1 MRASDLEHVP
11 FYSTTFEVAAADGA
25 DALWGLIQCV
35 RGWICRKWP
44 EVPRDI
50 ERWSRFKVGTRA
62 ELDVSGVA
70 FESALVQREDGSVSW
85 AGTIRETFRE
95 GECAPREWRTS
106 VGFAAREGLASGTV
120 SVAVSYADY
129 SGFLGPILDE
139 PQASVPGLVR
149 GIVECDWLEATTS
162 GLPASLHAI
171 GLGAGDFDAFWRFAS
186 KPGRTTPAVLVSPK
200 FDGTVV
206 RHALDVRA
214 LAAMLGTSARV
225 YYSIDQDFCAE
236 MDAGLPNLDL
246 RCDGGT
252 VRVYAPL
259 PRFER
264 PEDARR
270 HRFFSFARAQELG
283 EEQLLAILH
292 RALAQQP
299 VRTGQPLGI
308 AEIRSELRVTRV
320 IREARRIETLSKA
333 DAQRQI
339 DEALDLSLQL
349 EEENRQLTAQ
359 LSSSW
364 TLGTNGGAGAG
375 ETVELPSWP
384 KTPEAVG
391 QLMVDA
397 YPERLDFTER
407 GWKSLRKEC
416 KASTE
421 LVWNALRDLAC
432 VAHGLYVSGARDIE
446 GEFHAR
452 STFEFASNAGMMTR
466 KDPGLMAQYRDVY
479 QGRELNCEAHVGKGN
494 GHSKDRGDIR
504 VYFAFDRTSGK
515 IVVSSCGPHLDNYS
529 TRKIH

>member
-70 FESALVQREDGSVSW
+70 YESALVQREDGSVSW

-162 GLPASLHAI
+162 GLPAPLHAV

-200 FDGTVV
+200 FDGAVV

-292 RALAQQP
+292 RALAAQP
-299 VRTGQPLGI
+299 VRTVQPLGI

-349 EEENRQLTAQ
+349 EEEN
-359 LSSSW
+359 LS
-364 TLGTNGGAGAG
+364 L
-375 ETVELPSWP
+375 
-384 KTPEAVG
+384 
-391 QLMVDA
+391 
-397 YPERLDFTER
+397 
-407 GWKSLRKEC
+407 
-416 KASTE
+416 
-421 LVWNALRDLAC
+421 
-432 VAHGLYVSGARDIE
+432 
-446 GEFHAR
+446 
-452 STFEFASNAGMMTR
+452 
-466 KDPGLMAQYRDVY
+466 
-479 QGRELNCEAHVGKGN
+479 
-494 GHSKDRGDIR
+494 
-504 VYFAFDRTSGK
+504 
-515 IVVSSCGPHLDNYS
+515 
-529 TRKIH
+529 IHI